1 MIRQKIRF
9 GVCLPQHGAEWA
21 EVLATAKLCERLGY
35 DSLWAVDHVF
45 SIPDPSETIFE
56 GWTEI
61 AALAA
66 ATERITLGHLVLCL
80 GYRPP
85 SLLAKMA
92 ATLDHISSQRFV
104 LGLGCGW
111 HEEEALAYGLPFPPV
126 RKRLKQLNE
135 GLQLIQAMWRES
147 PASFFGEQF
156 QIENAWCEPKPLQQI
171 PILIGGGGEK
181 VLLRLVA
188 EHAQI
193 WNNLGLAQAELPHKI
208 EVLKRHCDKIG
219 RDFSEI
225 EISQQT
231 TAAIGATEAE
241 GRRAREA
248 ILAEL
253 PFLGGGEDWVIAG
266 TPAQCIER
274 VEKTVAAGATTLIL
288 SFGRKPPHE
297 SLELFAEQV
306 LPAFR

>member
-1 MIRQKIRF
+1 MVRPKIRF

-45 SIPDPSETIFE
+45 SIPEPSESIFE

-80 GYRPP
+80 GYRHP

-92 ATLDHISSQRFV
+92 ATLDHISGGRFI

-111 HEEEALAYGLPFPPV
+111 HEQEALAYGLPFPPV
-126 RKRLKQLNE
+126 RKRLKQLDE
-135 GLQLIQAMWRES
+135 GLQLIQAMWKDS

-156 QIENAWCEPKPLQQI
+156 HIEEAWCEPKPLGQI

-193 WNNLGLAQAELPHKI
+193 WNNLGLAQAELPHKV
-208 EVLKRHCDKIG
+208 EVLKRHCDKID

-274 VEKTVAAGATTLIL
+274 IEKTVAAGATTLIL